1 MNRTITAQVA
11 SLTLSVLV
19 TVCTLAALNHL
30 ALSAPVAQP
39 QVAAAATPQA

>member
-1 MNRTITAQVA
+1 MNRTITTQIT

-30 ALSAPVAQP
+30 AGSASVAQP
-39 QVAAAATPQA
+39 QVAAAAAQA